1 MAEAKKPFSEQ
12 VAENLIEQ
20 LKAGTAPW
28 QRPWEAGDGASMF
41 PMNPTTGKRYRGI
54 NAIHLMAQGRT
65 DQRWMTFKQAQAVDA
80 QVRKGERGTPIQ
92 YWKFTDEQTKL
103 DDQGRPVLDAKGEP
117 VKQVVKLERPRV
129 FMATVFNA
137 EQIDGLP
144 VLERKPQTWDANERA
159 EAILKASGADI
170 RHGGDRAFYRPSSDF
185 IQMPDRGQFP
195 DASKYYATA
204 IHELG
209 HWTGHE
215 TRLDRDLAN
224 PFGSEAYAKEE
235 LRAEIASMILG
246 AEIGL
251 GHDPGQHVA
260 YVASWIKALKEDPM
274 EIFRAAADAE
284 KIQDFVLALEQKQ
297 EQELAQGQQPADVVA
312 LAVDVPELPELDQAV
327 AIALRRVR
335 DPLDDNRAD
344 AVAALR
350 KASVAAFGF
359 ALSENWTGRVDI
371 IGASPGGQRVDL
383 VGLHEGDPVKSIA
396 IHAQTTQ
403 RFENLTTVEVGDG
416 LARDKAVQQVFA
428 LQDRLLVVHAH
439 AIENKLWQQE
449 AFADIAVKRNSG
461 PNADFAKLAAA
472 QSVRREAEL
481 RALAHD
487 QQPQLAAPAY
497 IDKIGVLRDSET
509 EDQMPTDWIGVARS
523 NTSGFFYVGQ
533 EDGKRTITVLDVKTY
548 QEAEQQAVYVK
559 ALMVDTS
566 VVLDSPDNT
575 FTHFDAN
582 QGNETGLADALRAND
597 LTTVHS
603 VTGHDPARF
612 MEVALTRLSPVFGLK
627 PEDDTSTN
635 AYFER
640 KGLAQAFALQ
650 AEQIYEKLTKER
662 EAVQVPP
669 TPAQDRQAEIQ
680 AELAALGYRMEPSLD
695 ALAGDE
701 GHALIDLSTGEVI
714 DPPNDAVLSL
724 ASEWSRLEGV
734 TDDQETGIAIDA
746 EKRKA
751 RFTELTEREAAVAE
765 AFKQL
770 RELPGNHPE
779 RQAKAQA
786 FTSAAKEM
794 LNVPLPSDW
803 SGNVQIIGVAE
814 RDGRKIDAANVGVD
828 PEEFHLYARRE
839 NVEFGSDAYA
849 LVAVHQTEDQAMQ
862 AAESLALIEAH
873 AHSNP
878 LEQAARL
885 AYVNEQRVRND
896 PTSTDEAISAAKEAR
911 KNAEFLATTNDA
923 DLQKRI
929 SEEERL
935 LAQRANDQAAPAQA
949 RQPDQAKTFINVPFK
964 EKNEAKALGAKW
976 DREAQSWYIPPG
988 IDADP
993 FAKWQPNGQNQ
1004 AQEPA
1009 KAVRQGPGEGESS
1022 QALKTPESSRQYLA
1036 VPYGE
1041 RNAAKAAGAKWDAT
1055 AKSWYA
1061 PADVD
1066 PAPLQRWLP
1075 QNVQAEQAPAQS
1087 PTDEFAEA
1095 MQSVGLTVPAGHPIM
1110 DGKRHRVPVVDDK
1123 KGEKTG
1129 FYIGHLDGH
1138 PAGYIK
1144 NNRSGVDMKWKSKGY
1159 TLDPE
1164 QKAVL
1169 QAEAAQK
1176 LQERAAEL
1184 AATQQQVAQRV
1195 VSQMR
1200 YLEPIME
1207 PTPYLQ
1213 AKGIAVHPGAF
1224 TDREGQK
1231 TYIPVYDKEGTQ
1243 WSMQYIQEDGT
1254 KRFPKDSRKEGCFH
1268 IVGGW
1273 KAIDDEGAAPAI
1285 VIAEGYAT
1293 AATLAEA
1300 LGHGTVAAFDS
1311 GNLKAVAQTFRE
1323 LYPDKAI
1330 VICGDDDLA
1339 VQEKYGRNPGKAA
1352 AIEAAEAVGGK
1363 YIVPIF
1369 APGEQASNPK
1379 GFTDFNDLATK
1390 SSLGA
1395 ERVRGQV
1402 LPMVELAVQQANER
1416 KLTQAQQQG
1425 INQGEKPAQ
1434 EQQRARRAMSH

>member
-65 DQRWMTFKQAQAVDA
+65 DQRWMTFKQAQAAGA

-103 DDQGRPVLDAKGEP
+103 DDQGKPMLDAKGEP
-117 VKQVVKLERPRV
+117 IKQIVRLERPRV

-159 EAILKASGADI
+159 ESILKASGADI
-170 RHGGDRAFYRPSSDF
+170 RHGGDRAFYKPVSDY

-195 DASKYYATA
+195 NAGNYYATA

-284 KIQDFVLALEQKQ
+284 KIQDYVLAFEQKLTQ
-297 EQELAQGQQPADVVA
+297 EQDAVQIQQPEQPVA
-312 LAVDVPELPELDQAV
+312 TNQAQPGQDLREQPEHP
-327 AIALRRVR
+327 
-335 DPLDDNRAD
+335 P
-344 AVAALR
+344 
-350 KASVAAFGF
+350 AFIDSIGF
-359 ALSENWTGRVDI
+359 
-371 IGASPGGQRVDL
+371 
-383 VGLHEGDPVKSIA
+383 
-396 IHAQTTQ
+396 
-403 RFENLTTVEVGDG
+403 
-416 LARDKAVQQVFA
+416 
-428 LQDRLLVVHAH
+428 
-439 AIENKLWQQE
+439 
-449 AFADIAVKRNSG
+449 
-461 PNADFAKLAAA
+461 
-472 QSVRREAEL
+472 
-481 RALAHD
+481 
-487 QQPQLAAPAY
+487 
-497 IDKIGVLRDSET
+497 LRDWNT
-509 EDQMPTDWIGVARS
+509 ADHLPTDWTGVARQ
-523 NTSGFFYVGQ
+523 NTSGYLYFGQ
-533 EDGKRTITVLDVKTY
+533 EDGRRTITVLNVKTY
-548 QEAEQQAVYVK
+548 QEAKQQAATVQ
-559 ALMVDTS
+559 ALMVDAS
-566 VVLDSPDNT
+566 VVLDSPNT
-575 FTHFDAN
+575 TYAHFDAN
-582 QGNETGLADALRAND
+582 QGNETGLADALRAHA

-640 KGLAQAFALQ
+640 KALAQSFALK
-650 AEQIYEKLTKER
+650 AEQIHETLTKER
-662 EAVQVPP
+662 DAVQAPM
-669 TPAQDRQAEIQ
+669 TTAQARQAEIQ

-701 GHALIDLSTGEVI
+701 GHAIIDLSTGEVI
-714 DPPNDAVLSL
+714 DPPNDKVLAL

-734 TDDQETGIAIDA
+734 TEDQEPGLAVDVPQLNAERDA
-746 EKRKA
+746 
-751 RFTELTEREAAVAE
+751 LTPQEAAVSE
-765 AFKQL
+765 AFKQI
-770 RELPGNHPE
+770 RELPGDHPDRE
-779 RQAKAQA
+779 AKAKA
-786 FTSAAKEM
+786 FASAAKE
-794 LNVPLPSDW
+794 LLGVPLPADW
-803 SGNVQIIGVAE
+803 SGNVQIMGVAE
-814 RDGRKIDAANVGVD
+814 RDGRKIDAANAGVE
-828 PEEFHLYARRE
+828 PEEFHLYARRA
-839 NVEFGSDAYA
+839 NVEFGGDAYA
-849 LVAVHQTEDQAMQ
+849 LVAVRQTEDQAQ
-862 AAESLALIEAH
+862 QTAERLALIEAH

-885 AYVNEQRVRND
+885 AYVNEERVRND
-896 PTSTDEAISAAKEAR
+896 PNSTDEAISAAKEAR

-929 SEEERL
+929 AEEERL

-949 RQPDQAKTFINVPFK
+949 RQPDQASQAKTFINVPFK
-964 EKNEAKALGAKW
+964 EKNDAKALGAKW

-988 IDADP
+988 MDAAP
-993 FAKWQPNGQNQ
+993 FAKWQQDGQKQ
-1004 AQEPA
+1004 AQEPTN
-1009 KAVRQGPGEGESS
+1009 AVRQGPGEGE
-1022 QALKTPESSRQYLA
+1022 QAQAPKTPESSRQYLA

-1061 PADVD
+1061 PAGVD

-1110 DGKRHRVPVVDDK
+1110 DGKRHRVPVLDDK

-1184 AATQQQVAQRV
+1184 AATQQEVAQRV
-1195 VSQMR
+1195 VNQMR

-1213 AKGIAVHPGAF
+1213 AKGIGVHPGAF

-1311 GNLKAVAQTFRE
+1311 GNLKAVAETFRE

-1363 YIVPIF
+1363 YLVPIF

-1402 LPMVELAVQQANER
+1402 LPMVELAVQQAQER
-1416 KLTQAQQQG
+1416 KLAQAQQQG
-1425 INQGEKPAQ
+1425 LSQADTPAQ

>member
-159 EAILKASGADI
+159 ESILKASGADI
-170 RHGGDRAFYRPSSDF
+170 RHGGDRAFYRPVSDY
-185 IQMPDRGQFP
+185 IQMPDRGQFSN
-195 DASKYYATA
+195 AGNYYATA

-284 KIQDFVLALEQKQ
+284 KIQDYVLAFEQKLTQ
-297 EQELAQGQQPADVVA
+297 EQ
-312 LAVDVPELPELDQAV
+312 
-327 AIALRRVR
+327 
-335 DPLDDNRAD
+335 D
-344 AVAALR
+344 AVQIQQQQQTVATNQAQPGQDQREQPKHPPAFIDSIGFLR
-350 KASVAAFGF
+350 DWNTADPMP
-359 ALSENWTGRVDI
+359 EDWTG
-371 IGASPGGQRVDL
+371 
-383 VGLHEGDPVKSIA
+383 
-396 IHAQTTQ
+396 
-403 RFENLTTVEVGDG
+403 
-416 LARDKAVQQVFA
+416 LAK
-428 LQDRLLVVHAH
+428 
-439 AIENKLWQQE
+439 
-449 AFADIAVKRNSG
+449 
-461 PNADFAKLAAA
+461 
-472 QSVRREAEL
+472 
-481 RALAHD
+481 
-487 QQPQLAAPAY
+487 
-497 IDKIGVLRDSET
+497 
-509 EDQMPTDWIGVARS
+509 S
-523 NTSGFFYVGQ
+523 NTSGFLYFGQ
-533 EDGKRTITVLDVKTY
+533 EGGQRTITVLDVKTY
-548 QEAEQQAVYVK
+548 QQAEQQAAYVK

-566 VVLDSPDNT
+566 VVLDSPDTT
-575 FTHFDAN
+575 FAHFDAN
-582 QGNETGLADALRAND
+582 QGNETGLADALRANA

-627 PEDDTSTN
+627 PEDNNSTN

-640 KGLAQAFALQ
+640 KGLAQAFALK
-650 AEQIYEKLTKER
+650 AEQIHETLTKER

-680 AELAALGYRMEPSLD
+680 AELAALGFRMEPSLD

-701 GHALIDLSTGEVI
+701 GHAIIDLSTGEVI
-714 DPPNDAVLSL
+714 DPPNDAVLLL

-734 TDDQETGIAIDA
+734 TEDQEQGLAVDVGQ
-746 EKRKA
+746 RKPVSA
-751 RFTELTEREAAVAE
+751 ELTAQEAAVAE
-765 AFKQL
+765 AFKQI
-770 RELPGNHPE
+770 RELPGDHPE

-786 FTSAAKEM
+786 FATTAKEM
-794 LNVPLPSDW
+794 LSVPLPSDW

-814 RDGRKIDAANVGVD
+814 RDGRKIDAANAGVE

-839 NVEFGSDAYA
+839 NVEFGGDAYA

-862 AAESLALIEAH
+862 AAERLALIEAH

-896 PTSTDEAISAAKEAR
+896 PNSTDEAISAAKEAR

-929 SEEERL
+929 AEEERL

-949 RQPDQAKTFINVPFK
+949 RQPDQASQAKTFINVPFK
-964 EKNEAKALGAKW
+964 EKNEAKGLGAKW

-988 IDADP
+988 MDAAP
-993 FAKWQPNGQNQ
+993 FAKWQQNGQNQ

-1009 KAVRQGPGEGESS
+1009 NAVRQGQDEGN
-1022 QALKTPESSRQYLA
+1022 QAQTPKAPENSRQFLA

-1061 PADVD
+1061 PAGVD
-1066 PAPLQRWLP
+1066 AAPLQRWLP

-1110 DGKRHRVPVVDDK
+1110 DGKRHRVPVLDDK

-1144 NNRSGVDMKWKSKGY
+1144 NNRSGVDIKWKSKGY

-1176 LQERAAEL
+1176 LQDRAAEQE
-1184 AATQQQVAQRV
+1184 ATQAQVAQRV
-1195 VSQMR
+1195 VNQMR

-1213 AKGIAVHPGAF
+1213 AKGIGVHPGAF

-1231 TYIPVYDKEGTQ
+1231 TYLPVYDKDGTQ

-1311 GNLKAVAQTFRE
+1311 GNLKAVAETFRE

-1339 VQEKYGRNPGKAA
+1339 VEQKYGRNPGKAA
-1352 AIEAAEAVGGK
+1352 AIEAAQAVGGE
-1363 YIVPIF
+1363 YITPIF

-1379 GFTDFNDLATK
+1379 GFTDYNDLATK

-1402 LPMVELAVQQANER
+1402 LPMVELAVERAEQR
-1416 KLTQAQQQG
+1416 KLAHAQQQG
-1425 INQGEKPAQ
+1425 IDQAEKP